1 MPNLPSFKER
11 KHVAYVQKVEAHE
24 LVEHDSRF
32 FHVTLDRA
40 TGETVV
46 KIKPTY
52 FATMEADTPGDERRN
67 PGLKLDLDG
76 LETLIRE
83 ALEIKEHL
91 QKPS

>member
-11 KHVAYVQKVEAHE
+11 KSSTVVQKMETHE

-32 FHVTLDRA
+32 FHVTLDQA

-52 FATMEADTPGDERRN
+52 FATLEVDTPGEERRN
-67 PGLKLDLDG
+67 PGLKIDLDG

-83 ALEIKEHL
+83 ALEIKEYL